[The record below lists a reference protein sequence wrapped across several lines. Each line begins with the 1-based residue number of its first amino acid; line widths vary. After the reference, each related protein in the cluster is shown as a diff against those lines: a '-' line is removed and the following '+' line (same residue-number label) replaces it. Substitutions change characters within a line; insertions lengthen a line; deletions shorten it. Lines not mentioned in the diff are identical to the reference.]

1 MKFDE
6 SLLKFNV
13 TLFGDVET
21 LSPTLSK
28 CRLCIFYRGLNRNRT
43 FISEDFARQL
53 IESLPYAPIKG
64 IFDKD
69 GLDYEDHGGDNAD
82 GRIYGVV
89 PEDPNFAW
97 EKHVDDDG
105 VEREYACADV
115 YLYTAL
121 YPEANLI
128 PGKSQSMEIHKK
140 GLEGEWK
147 IWSDGEPY
155 FEFQKGHLLGLQVLG
170 DKVEPCFEGS
180 AFFSLYKDAK
190 AMFDYLKNSKE
201 KEESK
206 KMEKNLFRL
215 SDGAKCDLLFDALNS
230 TPEDYKIVCDIY
242 DDYAIAYDAVNGKY
256 LRAYYK
262 KDNEANTVAI
272 DRVEDCYIVDVTE
285 AEMTALNAMKAA
297 GSFADAQAKIESY
310 DAKVVEFTADKEAL
324 QASLDDALAQIEEF
338 KKKADDDDKK
348 DNDDDDKKDG
358 KKKDDDDDKK
368 DNDDDDKKDCK
379 KDDDDDDGK
388 SKNSLDNSAELQSQL
403 NEFKSQLEAKDAEI
417 SRLNNSISD
426 INNEKSELESFKKSV
441 DTEKKNVIIAEFAE
455 HLTEEQTANFT
466 AKMDDYSVED
476 FKKEVCFAA
485 YNTDSSIISGKGEE
499 DKPDLIFKNN
509 AKNTDSGVIAL
520 LLKHKGGNR

>member
-1 MKFDE
+1 MKLDE

-28 CRLCIFYRGLNRNRT
+28 CRLRIFYRGLNRNRT

-69 GLDYEDHGGDNAD
+69 GLDYEDHGGDNTD

-170 DKVEPCFEGS
+170 DEVEPCFEGS

-215 SDGAKCDLLFDALNS
+215 SDGAKCELLFDALNS

-242 DDYAIAYDAVNGKY
+242 DDYAIAYDAVNNKY
-256 LRAYYK
+256 IRAYYT

-310 DAKVVEFTADKEAL
+310 DAKVAEFTADKEAL
-324 QASLDDALAQIEEF
+324 QASLDDALAQIEVF
-338 KKKADDDDKK
+338 KKDDDKK
-348 DNDDDDKKDG
+348 DDD
-358 KKKDDDDDKK
+358 KKDDDDDKK
-368 DNDDDDKKDCK
+368 DDDKKD
-379 KDDDDDDGK
+379 DDK
-388 SKNSLDNSAELQSQL
+388 SKSSLDNSAELQSQL
-403 NEFKSQLEAKDAEI
+403 DEFKSQLEAKDAEI
-417 SRLNNSISD
+417 SRLNSSISD
-426 INNEKSELESFKKSV
+426 LNNEKSELESFKKSV
-441 DTEKKNVIIAEFAE
+441 DTEKKNAIIAEFAE
-455 HLTEEQTANFT
+455 HLTEEQTADFN

>member
-1 MKFDE
+1 MKLDE

-28 CRLCIFYRGLNRNRT
+28 CRLRIFYRGLNRNRT

-69 GLDYEDHGGDNAD
+69 GLDYEDHGGDNTD

-97 EKHVDDDG
+97 EKHIDDDG

-170 DKVEPCFEGS
+170 DEVEPCFEGS

-215 SDGAKCDLLFDALNS
+215 SDGAKCELLFDALNS

-242 DDYAIAYDAVNGKY
+242 DDYAIAYDAVNNKY
-256 LRAYYK
+256 IRAYYT
-262 KDNEANTVAI
+262 KDNEANTIAI

-310 DAKVVEFTADKEAL
+310 DAKVAEFTADKEAL
-324 QASLDDALAQIEEF
+324 QASLDDALAQIEVF
-338 KKKADDDDKK
+338 KKDDDKK
-348 DNDDDDKKDG
+348 DDD
-358 KKKDDDDDKK
+358 KKDDDDDKK
-368 DNDDDDKKDCK
+368 DDDKKDN
-379 KDDDDDDGK
+379 DK
-388 SKNSLDNSAELQSQL
+388 SKSSLDNSAELQSQL
-403 NEFKSQLEAKDAEI
+403 DEFKSQLEAKDAEI
-417 SRLNNSISD
+417 SRLNSSISD
-426 INNEKSELESFKKSV
+426 LNNEKSELESFKKSV
-441 DTEKKNVIIAEFAE
+441 DTEKKNAIIAEFAE
-455 HLTEEQTANFT
+455 HLTEEQTADFN

-485 YNTDSSIISGKGEE
+485 YNTNSSIISGKGEE

>member
-1 MKFDE
+1 MTLDE
-6 SLLKFNV
+6 SLLRFNV
-13 TLFGDVET
+13 TLYGDVET

-28 CRLCIFYRGLNRNRT
+28 CRLRIFYRGLNRNRT

-69 GLDYEDHGGDNAD
+69 GLDYEDHGKENSD
-82 GRIYGVV
+82 GRIYGLV

-97 EKHVDDDG
+97 EKHVDNDG

-147 IWSDGEPY
+147 IWSGDGEPY

-170 DKVEPCFEGS
+170 DEVEPCFEGS

-190 AMFDYLKNSKE
+190 EMFDYLKNSKE
-201 KEESK
+201 KEESR
-206 KMEKNLFRL
+206 KMEKNIFRL

-230 TPEDYKIVCDIY
+230 TPDDYKIVCDIY

-256 LRAYYK
+256 LRAYYT
-262 KDNEANTVAI
+262 KDNEANTVTI
-272 DRVEDCYIVDVTE
+272 DRVEDCYIVDVTDT
-285 AEMTALNAMKAA
+285 EMAALNAMKAVGTYA
-297 GSFADAQAKIESY
+297 EIQAKLESH
-310 DAKVVEFTADKEAL
+310 DAEIASFTAEKEDL
-324 QASLDDALAQIEEF
+324 NTQLTNALAEIEAYKAKEDD
-338 KKKADDDDKK
+338 KKDDDKK
-348 DNDDDDKKDG
+348 DDG
-358 KKKDDDDDKK
+358 DGEKKDDDDDKK
-368 DNDDDDKKDCK
+368 D
-379 KDDDDDDGK
+379 GK
-388 SKNSLDNSAELQSQL
+388 SKNSLEETNNALQAQID
-403 NEFKSQLEAKDAEI
+403 EFKSQMEAKDAEI

-426 INNEKSELESFKKSV
+426 LNNEKSELESFKKSV
-441 DTEKKNVIIAEFAE
+441 DTEQKKAIIAEFVA
-455 HLTEEQTANFT
+455 HLSEDQVTDFT

-485 YNTDSSIISGKGEE
+485 YNADSSIISGKEKEE
-499 DKPDLIFKNN
+499 GADLIFKNN
-509 AKNTDSGVIAL
+509 QKDTNSGVLAL

>member
-1 MKFDE
+1 MKLDE

-28 CRLCIFYRGLNRNRT
+28 CRLRIFYRGLNRNRT

-69 GLDYEDHGGDNAD
+69 GLDYEDHGGDNTD

-105 VEREYACADV
+105 IEREYACADV

-170 DKVEPCFEGS
+170 DEVEPCFEGS

-215 SDGAKCDLLFDALNS
+215 SDGAKCELLFDALNS

-242 DDYAIAYDAVNGKY
+242 DDYAIAYDAVNNKY
-256 LRAYYK
+256 IRAYYT

-310 DAKVVEFTADKEAL
+310 DAKVAEFTADKEAL
-324 QASLDDALAQIEEF
+324 QASLEDALAQIEVF
-338 KKKADDDDKK
+338 KKDDDKK
-348 DNDDDDKKDG
+348 DDD
-358 KKKDDDDDKK
+358 KKDDDDDKK
-368 DNDDDDKKDCK
+368 DDDKKD
-379 KDDDDDDGK
+379 DDK
-388 SKNSLDNSAELQSQL
+388 SKSSLDNSAELQSQL

-417 SRLNNSISD
+417 SRLNSSISD
-426 INNEKSELESFKKSV
+426 LNNEKSELESFKKSV
-441 DTEKKNVIIAEFAE
+441 DTEKKNAIIAEFAE
-455 HLTEEQTANFT
+455 HLTEEQTADFN

>member
-1 MKFDE
+1 MKLDE

-28 CRLCIFYRGLNRNRT
+28 CRLRIFYRGLNRNRT

-140 GLEGEWK
+140 GLEGGWK

-170 DKVEPCFEGS
+170 DEVEPCFEGS

-256 LRAYYK
+256 LRAYYT
-262 KDNEANTVAI
+262 KDNEANIVAI

-338 KKKADDDDKK
+338 KKKDDDDDKK

-358 KKKDDDDDKK
+358 KK
-368 DNDDDDKKDCK
+368 
-379 KDDDDDDGK
+379 DDDDDDDK

-441 DTEKKNVIIAEFAE
+441 DTEKKNAIIAEFAE
-455 HLTEEQTANFT
+455 HLTEEQAANFT

-485 YNTDSSIISGKGEE
+485 YNTDSSIISDKGEE

>member
-1 MKFDE
+1 MMLDE
-6 SLLKFNV
+6 SLLRFNV
-13 TLFGDVET
+13 TLYDDVET

-28 CRLCIFYRGLNRNRT
+28 CRLRIFYRGLNRNRT

-69 GLDYEDHGGDNAD
+69 GLDYEDHGKENSD

-97 EKHVDDDG
+97 EKHVDNDG

-128 PGKSQSMEIHKK
+128 PGKFQSMEIHKK

-147 IWSDGEPY
+147 IWSGDGEPY

-170 DKVEPCFEGS
+170 DEVEPCFEGS

-190 AMFDYLKNSKE
+190 EMFDYLKNSKE
-201 KEESK
+201 KEESR
-206 KMEKNLFRL
+206 KMEKNIFRL

-230 TPEDYKIVCDIY
+230 TPDDYKIVCDIY

-256 LRAYYK
+256 LRAYYT
-262 KDNEANTVAI
+262 KDNEANTVTI
-272 DRVEDCYIVDVTE
+272 DRVEDCYIVDVTDT
-285 AEMTALNAMKAA
+285 EMAALNAMKAV
-297 GSFADAQAKIESY
+297 GTYSEIQAKLASY
-310 DAKVVEFTADKEAL
+310 DAEIASFTAEKEDL
-324 QASLDDALAQIEEF
+324 NTQLTNALAELETY
-338 KKKADDDDKK
+338 KNKDSEDDDDKK
-348 DNDDDDKKDG
+348 SKRAKDDDAKDGDDKKD
-358 KKKDDDDDKK
+358 DDKSK
-368 DNDDDDKKDCK
+368 SSLEEANDT
-379 KDDDDDDGK
+379 
-388 SKNSLDNSAELQSQL
+388 LQAQVD
-403 NEFKSQLEAKDAEI
+403 EFKSQMEAKDAEI

-426 INNEKSELESFKKSV
+426 LNNEKSELENFKKSV
-441 DTEKKNVIIAEFAE
+441 DTEKKTAIIAEFAA
-455 HLTEEQTANFT
+455 HLSEEQTADFT

-485 YNTDSSIISGKGEE
+485 YNTDSSIISGKE
-499 DKPDLIFKNN
+499 DKEGTPDLIFKNTQ
-509 AKNTDSGVIAL
+509 KDKESGVISL

>member
-1 MKFDE
+1 MKLDE

-28 CRLCIFYRGLNRNRT
+28 CRLRIFYRGLNRNRT

-69 GLDYEDHGGDNAD
+69 GLDYEDHGGDNTD

-170 DKVEPCFEGS
+170 DEVEPCFEGS

-215 SDGAKCDLLFDALNS
+215 SDGAKCELLFDALNS

-242 DDYAIAYDAVNGKY
+242 DDYAIAYDAVNNKY
-256 LRAYYK
+256 IRAYYT

-310 DAKVVEFTADKEAL
+310 DAKVAEFTADKEAL
-324 QASLDDALAQIEEF
+324 QASLEDALAQIEVF
-338 KKKADDDDKK
+338 KKDDDKK
-348 DNDDDDKKDG
+348 DDD
-358 KKKDDDDDKK
+358 KKDDDDDKK
-368 DNDDDDKKDCK
+368 DDDKKD
-379 KDDDDDDGK
+379 DDK
-388 SKNSLDNSAELQSQL
+388 SKSSLDNSAELQSQL

-417 SRLNNSISD
+417 SRLNSSISD
-426 INNEKSELESFKKSV
+426 LNNEKSELESFKKSV
-441 DTEKKNVIIAEFAE
+441 DTEKKNAIIAEFAE
-455 HLTEEQTANFT
+455 HLTEEQTADFN

>member
-1 MKFDE
+1 MKLDE

-28 CRLCIFYRGLNRNRT
+28 CRLRIFYRGLNRNRT

-69 GLDYEDHGGDNAD
+69 GLDYEDHGGDNTD

-170 DKVEPCFEGS
+170 DEVEPCFEGS

-256 LRAYYK
+256 LRAYYT

-310 DAKVVEFTADKEAL
+310 DAKVAEFTADKEAL
-324 QASLDDALAQIEEF
+324 QASLDNALAQIEAF
-338 KKKADDDDKK
+338 KKDDD
-348 DNDDDDKKDG
+348 
-358 KKKDDDDDKK
+358 KKDDDDDKK
-368 DNDDDDKKDCK
+368 DDDDDKKDDDDDKK
-379 KDDDDDDGK
+379 KDDDK
-388 SKNSLDNSAELQSQL
+388 SKSSLDNSAELQSQL
-403 NEFKSQLEAKDAEI
+403 DEFKSQLEAKDAEI

-426 INNEKSELESFKKSV
+426 LNNEKSELESFKKSV
-441 DTEKKNVIIAEFAE
+441 DTEKKNAIIAEFAE

>member
-28 CRLCIFYRGLNRNRT
+28 CRLRIFYRGLNRNRT

-69 GLDYEDHGGDNAD
+69 GLDYEGHGGDNAD

-170 DKVEPCFEGS
+170 DEVEPCFEGS

-256 LRAYYK
+256 LRAYYTK
-262 KDNEANTVAI
+262 YNEANTVAI

-285 AEMTALNAMKAA
+285 TEMTALNAMRAA

-338 KKKADDDDKK
+338 KKKDDDDDKK

-358 KKKDDDDDKK
+358 KK
-368 DNDDDDKKDCK
+368 
-379 KDDDDDDGK
+379 DDDDDDDK

-403 NEFKSQLEAKDAEI
+403 NEFKSQLEAKNAEI

-426 INNEKSELESFKKSV
+426 LNNEKSELESFKKSV
-441 DTEKKNVIIAEFAE
+441 DIEKKNAIIAEFAE
-455 HLTEEQTANFT
+455 HLTEEQAANFT
-466 AKMDDYSVED
+466 AKMDDYSIED

-485 YNTDSSIISGKGEE
+485 YDTDSSIISGKGEE
-499 DKPDLIFKNN
+499 DNPDLIFKNN
-509 AKNTDSGVIAL
+509 AKNTNSGVIAL

>member
-1 MKFDE
+1 MKLDE

-28 CRLCIFYRGLNRNRT
+28 CRLRIFYRGLNRNRT

-69 GLDYEDHGGDNAD
+69 GLDYEDHGGDNTD

-170 DKVEPCFEGS
+170 DEVEPCFEGS

-190 AMFDYLKNSKE
+190 AMFDYLE
-201 KEESK
+201 
-206 KMEKNLFRL
+206 
-215 SDGAKCDLLFDALNS
+215 
-230 TPEDYKIVCDIY
+230 
-242 DDYAIAYDAVNGKY
+242 
-256 LRAYYK
+256 
-262 KDNEANTVAI
+262 NT
-272 DRVEDCYIVDVTE
+272 
-285 AEMTALNAMKAA
+285 K
-297 GSFADAQAKIESY
+297 
-310 DAKVVEFTADKEAL
+310 
-324 QASLDDALAQIEEF
+324 
-338 KKKADDDDKK
+338 
-348 DNDDDDKKDG
+348 
-358 KKKDDDDDKK
+358 
-368 DNDDDDKKDCK
+368 
-379 KDDDDDDGK
+379 
-388 SKNSLDNSAELQSQL
+388 
-403 NEFKSQLEAKDAEI
+403 
-417 SRLNNSISD
+417 
-426 INNEKSELESFKKSV
+426 
-441 DTEKKNVIIAEFAE
+441 
-455 HLTEEQTANFT
+455 
-466 AKMDDYSVED
+466 
-476 FKKEVCFAA
+476 
-485 YNTDSSIISGKGEE
+485 
-499 DKPDLIFKNN
+499 
-509 AKNTDSGVIAL
+509 
-520 LLKHKGGNR
+520 

>member
-1 MKFDE
+1 MKLDE

-28 CRLCIFYRGLNRNRT
+28 CRLRIFYRGLNRNRT

-64 IFDKD
+64 IFNKD
-69 GLDYEDHGGDNAD
+69 GLDYEDHGGDNTD

-97 EKHVDDDG
+97 EKHVDEDG
-105 VEREYACADV
+105 VEREYACSDV

-128 PGKSQSMEIHKK
+128 PGKSQSMEIHRK

-155 FEFQKGHLLGLQVLG
+155 YEFQKGHLLGLQVLG
-170 DKVEPCFEGS
+170 DEVEPCFEGS

-215 SDGAKCDLLFDALNS
+215 SDGAKCELLFDALNS

-242 DDYAIAYDAVNGKY
+242 DDYAIAYDAVNNKY
-256 LRAYYK
+256 IRAYYT
-262 KDNEANTVAI
+262 KDNEANTVTI
-272 DRVEDCYIVDVTE
+272 NSVEDCYIVDVTE

-297 GSFADAQAKIESY
+297 GSFTEVQAKLEAQDAQIA
-310 DAKVVEFTADKEAL
+310 EFTADKEAL

-338 KKKADDDDKK
+338 KKKDEEEPEDKNAKKDDDDKK
-348 DNDDDDKKDG
+348 DDDKKDDDKKD
-358 KKKDDDDDKK
+358 DDDKT
-368 DNDDDDKKDCK
+368 
-379 KDDDDDDGK
+379 K
-388 SKNSLDNSAELQSQL
+388 SSLDDSTAELQNQL
-403 NEFKSQLEAKDAEI
+403 DEFKSQIEAKDAEI
-417 SRLNNSISD
+417 SRLNSSISD
-426 INNEKSELESFKKSV
+426 LNNEKSELESFKKSV
-441 DTEKKNVIIAEFAE
+441 DTEKKNAIIAEFAE
-455 HLTEEQTANFT
+455 HLTEEQTADFT
-466 AKMDDYSVED
+466 AKMDNYSVED

-485 YNTDSSIISGKGEE
+485 YNADSSIISGKGEE

-509 AKNTDSGVIAL
+509 AKDTNSGVIAL

>member
-1 MKFDE
+1 MKLDE

-28 CRLCIFYRGLNRNRT
+28 CRLRIFYRGLNRNRT

-64 IFDKD
+64 IFNKD
-69 GLDYEDHGGDNAD
+69 GLDYEDHGGDNTD
-82 GRIYGVV
+82 GRIYGIV

-97 EKHVDDDG
+97 EKHVDEDG
-105 VEREYACADV
+105 VEREYACSDV

-128 PGKSQSMEIHKK
+128 PGKSQSMEIHRK

-155 FEFQKGHLLGLQVLG
+155 YEFQKGHLLGLQVLG
-170 DKVEPCFEGS
+170 DEVEPCFEGS

-215 SDGAKCDLLFDALNS
+215 SDGAKCELLFDALNS

-242 DDYAIAYDAVNGKY
+242 DDYAIAYDAVNNKY
-256 LRAYYK
+256 IRAYYT
-262 KDNEANTVAI
+262 KDDEANTVEI
-272 DRVEDCYIVDVTE
+272 NRVEDCYIVDVTE

-310 DAKVVEFTADKEAL
+310 DAKVAEFAADKEAL
-324 QASLDDALAQIEEF
+324 QASLDDALSQIEAF
-338 KKKADDDDKK
+338 KKDDDKK
-348 DNDDDDKKDG
+348 DDD
-358 KKKDDDDDKK
+358 KKDDDDDKK
-368 DNDDDDKKDCK
+368 DDDKKD
-379 KDDDDDDGK
+379 DDK
-388 SKNSLDNSAELQSQL
+388 SKSSLDNSAELQSQL

-417 SRLNNSISD
+417 SRLNSSISD
-426 INNEKSELESFKKSV
+426 LNNEKSELESFKKSV
-441 DTEKKNVIIAEFAE
+441 DTEKKNAIIAEFAG
-455 HLTEEQTANFT
+455 HLTEEQTADFN